1 MLNTEDNLENK
12 ALRRKRSV
20 EVTRKQLTTEQ
31 IQQFIFI
38 DDKPVVPERQFS
50 FEMLSDSIEN
60 Q

>member
-38 DDKPVVPERQFS
+38 DDKPVVPERQFT